1 MDILKIFALNLT
13 FKIGAAAMV
22 DQYTLSPLSTA
33 IFWNGFNRYNLI
45 PSQFVSIDSTSEW
58 PGNATRLFYS
68 GASDTHYWGVYQSGV
83 FD

>member
-1 MDILKIFALNLT
+1 MDILKVFALNLT

-45 PSQFVSIDSTSEW
+45 PSQFVSIDSTSE
-58 PGNATRLFYS
+58 
-68 GASDTHYWGVYQSGV
+68 
-83 FD
+83 